1 MENSRSRS
9 LVNLKLINGFK
20 ITQMDSNSRC
30 DAKLMGK
37 DSYKKFNK
45 PPKSILFEPS
55 SYKR

>member
-20 ITQMDSNSRC
+20 MTQMDSNSRC

-37 DSYKKFNK
+37 DSYKKCNK